1 MVLEVTKYGHPVLRE
16 KGKRIERVTEEIRQ
30 LVANMIET
38 MRAEDGV
45 GLAAQ
50 QVGHAVMLTV
60 IDVSSSERPSQL
72 IIDGESLNIPA
83 SMPLVLLN
91 PKITKPEGEQIASE
105 GCLSVPDI
113 NAQIRR
119 AEKVTV
125 RATGLNGKE
134 LVFDCTGLLSRAA
147 QHEIDHLN
155 GILFTDRMDAAT
167 RVSLA
172 GKLKKMQKETLAQL
186 AKSAKKPRRT
196 LASIKSGLVRS

>member
-1 MVLEVTKYGHPVLRE
+1 MVLEVTKYGHPVLRA

-30 LVANMIET
+30 LAADMIET

-50 QVGHAVMLTV
+50 QVGHALMLTV

-72 IIDGESLNIPA
+72 IIDGESLNIA
-83 SMPLVLLN
+83 TSMPLVLLN

-105 GCLSVPDI
+105 GCLSVPEI

-134 LVFDCTGLLSRAA
+134 LVFDCTGLLARAA

-186 AKSAKKPRRT
+186 AKTTKKSRRSLVPT
-196 LASIKSGLVRS
+196 KSGLVRS

>member
-16 KGKRIERVTEEIRQ
+16 KGKRIERVTEEIRE
-30 LVANMIET
+30 LAANMIET

-50 QVGHAVMLTV
+50 QVGHALMLTV

-72 IIDGESLNIPA
+72 IIDGETLDIA
-83 SMPLVLLN
+83 TSMPLILLN
-91 PKITKPEGEQIASE
+91 PKITKSEGEQIASE
-105 GCLSVPDI
+105 GCLSVPEI
-113 NAQIRR
+113 NAEIRR

-125 RATGLNGKE
+125 NATGLNGKE
-134 LVFDCTGLLSRAA
+134 LVFDCTGLLARAA

-155 GILFTDRMDAAT
+155 GILFINRMDAAT

-172 GKLKKMQKETLAQL
+172 GKLKKMEKETLSKL
-186 AKSAKKPRRT
+186 AKTAKPRRR
-196 LASIKSGLVRS
+196 LVRS